1 MKLKMN
7 LLQRIENKIVTIN
20 EWREIR
26 SRNAAAKV
34 VFTNGCFDVLHRG
47 HVTYL
52 AAARDLGD
60 CLIVGLNND
69 ASVRRLKGENRPVNN
84 ENDRALVLSALSFI
98 DYIILFEED
107 TPKNLIE
114 QVKPD
119 ILVKGGDYKIENIV
133 GADFVTKNGGEVLTI
148 PFVDGYS
155 STKIIQSL

>member
-1 MKLKMN
+1 MPTI
-7 LLQRIENKIVTIN
+7 QSIESKIITTDR
-20 EWREIR
+20 WQTLRGQYR
-26 SRNAAAKV
+26 RV

-60 CLIVGLNND
+60 CLVVGLNSD
-69 ASVRRLKGENRPVNN
+69 ASVKRLKGENRPINN
-84 ENDRALVLSALSFI
+84 ENNRALVLAALSFI
-98 DYIILFEED
+98 DYIIIFEED

-119 ILVKGGDYKIENIV
+119 ILVKGGDYKIEDIV
-133 GADFVTKNGGEVLTI
+133 GADFVQKNGGQVLTI

-155 STKIIQSL
+155 STKIIQAL

>member
-1 MKLKMN
+1 MQMSI
-7 LLQRIENKIVTIN
+7 LQSIESKIITISQ
-20 EWREIR
+20 WKEIR
-26 SRNAAAKV
+26 DKNHKV

>member
-1 MKLKMN
+1 MSII
-7 LLQRIENKIVTIN
+7 QSIESKIITIAQWAKVRN
-20 EWREIR
+20 E
-26 SRNAAAKV
+26 NHNV

-60 CLIVGLNND
+60 CLVVGLNSD
-69 ASVRRLKGENRPVNN
+69 ASVRRLKGESRPINN
-84 ENDRALVLSALSFI
+84 ENDRSLVLAALSFI

-114 QVKPD
+114 QVRPD
-119 ILVKGGDYKIENIV
+119 ILVKGGDYKIEDIV
-133 GADFVTKNGGEVLTI
+133 GADFVQKNGGKVLTI

-155 STKIIQSL
+155 STKIINVL

>member
-1 MKLKMN
+1 MHG
-7 LLQRIENKIVTIN
+7 QYR
-20 EWREIR
+20 
-26 SRNAAAKV
+26 KV

-52 AAARDLGD
+52 AQARDLGD
-60 CLIVGLNND
+60 CLVVGLNSD
-69 ASVRRLKGENRPVNN
+69 ASVKRLKGENRPINN
-84 ENDRALVLSALSFI
+84 ENDRAYVLAALSSI

-119 ILVKGGDYKIENIV
+119 ILVKGGDYQIDNIV
-133 GADFVTKNGGEVLTI
+133 GADFVLKHGGQVLTI

-155 STKIIQSL
+155 STKIIQAL

>member
-1 MKLKMN
+1 MQMSI
-7 LLQRIENKIVTIN
+7 LQSIESKIITISR
-20 EWREIR
+20 WQEIR
-26 SRNAAAKV
+26 NEDHKV

-60 CLIVGLNND
+60 CLVVGLNSD
-69 ASVRRLKGENRPVNN
+69 ASVKRLKGENRPINN
-84 ENDRALVLSALSFI
+84 ENDRALVLAALSFI

-119 ILVKGGDYKIENIV
+119 ILVKGGDYKIEDIV
-133 GADFVTKNGGEVLTI
+133 GADFVQKNGGKVLTI

-155 STKIIQSL
+155 STKIINVL

>member
-1 MKLKMN
+1 MQMSI
-7 LLQRIENKIVTIN
+7 LQSIESKIITISQ
-20 EWREIR
+20 WKEIR
-26 SRNAAAKV
+26 DKSHKV

-47 HVTYL
+47 HITYL

-60 CLIVGLNND
+60 CLIVGLNSD

>member
-1 MKLKMN
+1 MTIAEKPKAI
-7 LLQRIENKIVTIN
+7 IESKIITIAQWAKVRN
-20 EWREIR
+20 E
-26 SRNAAAKV
+26 NHNV

-60 CLIVGLNND
+60 CLVVGLNSD
-69 ASVRRLKGENRPVNN
+69 ASVRRLKGESRPINN
-84 ENDRALVLSALSFI
+84 ENDRSLVLAALSFI

-114 QVKPD
+114 QVRPD
-119 ILVKGGDYKIENIV
+119 ILVKGGDYKIEDIV
-133 GADFVTKNGGEVLTI
+133 GADFVQKNGGKVLTI

-155 STKIIQSL
+155 STKIINVL

>member
-1 MKLKMN
+1 MSV
-7 LLQRIENKIVTIN
+7 LQSIESKIITGSQ
-20 EWREIR
+20 WGEIR
-26 SRNAAAKV
+26 DGYHSV

-52 AAARDLGD
+52 AQARDLGD
-60 CLIVGLNND
+60 CLVVGLNSD
-69 ASVRRLKGENRPVNN
+69 TSVKRLKGENRPVNS
-84 ENDRALVLSALSFI
+84 ENDRAIVLAALSFV

-119 ILVKGGDYKIENIV
+119 ILVKGGDYQIENIV
-133 GADFVTKNGGEVLTI
+133 GADFVTENGGKVLTI

-155 STKIIQSL
+155 STKIIQAL

>member
-1 MKLKMN
+1 MSVLQSLKSKIIN
-7 LLQRIENKIVTIN
+7 ISQWEGVRNKDHV
-20 EWREIR
+20 
-26 SRNAAAKV
+26 V

-60 CLIVGLNND
+60 CLVVGLNSD
-69 ASVRRLKGENRPVNN
+69 TSVKRLKGESRPINN
-84 ENDRALVLSALSFI
+84 ENDRAFVLAALSFI

-107 TPKNLIE
+107 TPQRLIE

-133 GADFVTKNGGEVLTI
+133 GADFVQKNGGKVLTI

-155 STKIIQSL
+155 STKIINVL

>member
-1 MKLKMN
+1 MSII
-7 LLQRIENKIVTIN
+7 QSIESKIITIAQ
-20 EWREIR
+20 W
-26 SRNAAAKV
+26 AKVRKENHNV

-60 CLIVGLNND
+60 CLVVGLNSD
-69 ASVRRLKGENRPVNN
+69 ASVRRLKGESRPINN
-84 ENDRALVLSALSFI
+84 ENDRALVLAALSFI

-114 QVKPD
+114 QVRPD
-119 ILVKGGDYKIENIV
+119 ILVKGGDYKIEDIV
-133 GADFVTKNGGEVLTI
+133 GADFVQKNGGKVLTI

-155 STKIIQSL
+155 STKIINVL

>member
-1 MKLKMN
+1 MSII
-7 LLQRIENKIVTIN
+7 QSIESKIITIAQWAEVRN
-20 EWREIR
+20 E
-26 SRNAAAKV
+26 SHNV

-60 CLIVGLNND
+60 CLVVGLNSD
-69 ASVRRLKGENRPVNN
+69 ASVKRLKGENRPINN
-84 ENDRALVLSALSFI
+84 ENDRALVLAALSFI

-114 QVKPD
+114 QVRPD
-119 ILVKGGDYKIENIV
+119 ILVKGGDYKIEDIV
-133 GADFVTKNGGEVLTI
+133 GADFVQKNGGKVLTI

-155 STKIIQSL
+155 STKIINVL

>member
-1 MKLKMN
+1 MSV
-7 LLQRIENKIVTIN
+7 LQSIESKIITGSQ
-20 EWREIR
+20 WGKIR
-26 SRNAAAKV
+26 DGYHSV

-52 AAARDLGD
+52 AQARDLGD
-60 CLIVGLNND
+60 CLVVGLNSD
-69 ASVRRLKGENRPVNN
+69 TSVKRLKGENRPVNG
-84 ENDRALVLSALSFI
+84 ENDRALVLAALSFV

-119 ILVKGGDYKIENIV
+119 ILVKGGDYQIENIV
-133 GADFVTKNGGEVLTI
+133 GADFVTENGGKVLTI

-155 STKIIQSL
+155 STKIIQAL

>member
-1 MKLKMN
+1 MSG
-7 LLQRIENKIVTIN
+7 IESIESKIITVSQW
-20 EWREIR
+20 E
-26 SRNAAAKV
+26 KV
-34 VFTNGCFDVLHRG
+34 RDGYHSIVFTNGCFDVLHRG

-60 CLIVGLNND
+60 CLVVGLNSD
-69 ASVRRLKGENRPVNN
+69 ASVKRLKGENRPVNS
-84 ENDRALVLSALSFI
+84 ENDRALVLAALSFI

-119 ILVKGGDYKIENIV
+119 ILVKGGDYKIEDIV
-133 GADFVTKNGGEVLTI
+133 GADFVTKNGGKVLTI

-155 STKIIQSL
+155 STKIIQAL